1 VPVEIWIAIGIPI
14 LLLVGGRLVGS
25 AIERRNDKSIAE
37 RETRF
42 KDQPALSTKH
52 SGSAPI
58 RSATLATG
66 SVVIS
71 VDYVKRFLGGLR
83 MIFGGEIRPYSSLL
97 DRARREA
104 ILRMK
109 ESQPDADVY
118 VNTRLETSNISSSAG
133 REAMGAIE
141 VVAYATAIRYDRS
154 P

>member
-1 VPVEIWIAIGIPI
+1 MPIELWIAIGLPI

-25 AIERRNDKSIAE
+25 AIERRNDRSIVE
-37 RETRF
+37 REARF
-42 KDQPALSTKH
+42 RDQPALSTKH
-52 SGSAPI
+52 SNAAPI
-58 RSATLATG
+58 RAATLATG

-71 VDYVKRFLGGLR
+71 VDYFKRFVGGLR

-109 ESQPDADVY
+109 ESQPHADAY
-118 VNTRLETSNISSSAG
+118 INTRLEASSLSIGSGQDAV
-133 REAMGAIE
+133 GAIE
-141 VVAYATAIRYDRS
+141 VLAYATAIHYDHA